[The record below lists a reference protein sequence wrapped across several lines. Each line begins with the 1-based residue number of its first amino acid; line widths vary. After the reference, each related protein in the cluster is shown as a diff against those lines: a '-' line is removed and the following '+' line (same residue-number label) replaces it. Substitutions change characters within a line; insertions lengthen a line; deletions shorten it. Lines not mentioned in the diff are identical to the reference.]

1 MYEQIYNLTSMFFK
15 SLKGNLMYEFLIS
28 NFNGKRGPQ
37 RKLSLE
43 QIVALNI
50 YRFHFKTGD
59 LKNYHKMIRELMS
72 DKVPNLPNYE
82 NFMKATN
89 KSTVFILAFMN
100 FLMEM
105 NRKKESE
112 IHYMDSTPI
121 TVCMNHKIYSH
132 KVTKGIA
139 RRSKST
145 KGWWYG
151 FKMSG
156 ICNEQGDFEN
166 IIFSYANIADCKMAE
181 KLAEVVKGTI
191 FADAG
196 YLQKK
201 DVLKRMEEDGI
212 KFEAAPRKNMNRL
225 MSLFECYH
233 IKHRSIIESN
243 WGTLKNNFQ
252 LEYHKARSI
261 VGMFRH
267 FFYSIAAYMINR
279 NLDFYQNF
287 FRLRLI

>member
-15 SLKGNLMYEFLIS
+15 ILKGNLMYEFLIS
-28 NFNGKRGPQ
+28 KFNGKRGSKRQ
-37 RKLSLE
+37 LSLE

-50 YRFHFKTGD
+50 YRFYFKMGD
-59 LKNYHKMIRELMS
+59 LKNYHKMIKEQ
-72 DKVPNLPNYE
+72 
-82 NFMKATN
+82 
-89 KSTVFILAFMN
+89 I
-100 FLMEM
+100 
-105 NRKKESE
+105 KESE

-139 RRSKST
+139 KRSKST

-156 ICNEQGDFEN
+156 ICNDQGDFEN
-166 IIFSYANIADCKMAE
+166 IIFSYANIADCKIAE

-201 DVLKRMEEDGI
+201 DALKRMEE
-212 KFEAAPRKNMNRL
+212 K
-225 MSLFECYH
+225 
-233 IKHRSIIESN
+233 ESN
-243 WGTLKNNFQ
+243 LKQ
-252 LEYHKARSI
+252 LQ
-261 VGMFRH
+261 MFRH

>member
-28 NFNGKRGPQ
+28 KFNGKRGPKRQ
-37 RKLSLE
+37 LSLE

-50 YRFHFKTGD
+50 YRFHFKMGD
-59 LKNYHKMIRELMS
+59 LKNYHKMIKELMS

-139 RRSKST
+139 KRSKST

-156 ICNEQGDFEN
+156 I
-166 IIFSYANIADCKMAE
+166 
-181 KLAEVVKGTI
+181 
-191 FADAG
+191 
-196 YLQKK
+196 
-201 DVLKRMEEDGI
+201 
-212 KFEAAPRKNMNRL
+212 
-225 MSLFECYH
+225 
-233 IKHRSIIESN
+233 
-243 WGTLKNNFQ
+243 
-252 LEYHKARSI
+252 
-261 VGMFRH
+261 
-267 FFYSIAAYMINR
+267 
-279 NLDFYQNF
+279 
-287 FRLRLI
+287 

>member
-1 MYEQIYNLTSMFFK
+1 MYEQIYNLTSIFFK

-28 NFNGKRGPQ
+28 KFNGKRGPKRQ
-37 RKLSLE
+37 LSLA

-72 DKVPNLPNYE
+72 DKVPKLPNYE

-121 TVCMNHKIYSH
+121 TVCMNLKIYSH

-145 KGWWYG
+145 KGWWYR

-156 ICNEQGDFEN
+156 ICNEYGDFEN
-166 IIFSYANIADCKMAE
+166 IIFSYAN
-181 KLAEVVKGTI
+181 
-191 FADAG
+191 
-196 YLQKK
+196 
-201 DVLKRMEEDGI
+201 
-212 KFEAAPRKNMNRL
+212 
-225 MSLFECYH
+225 
-233 IKHRSIIESN
+233 
-243 WGTLKNNFQ
+243 
-252 LEYHKARSI
+252 
-261 VGMFRH
+261 
-267 FFYSIAAYMINR
+267 IAAYMINR